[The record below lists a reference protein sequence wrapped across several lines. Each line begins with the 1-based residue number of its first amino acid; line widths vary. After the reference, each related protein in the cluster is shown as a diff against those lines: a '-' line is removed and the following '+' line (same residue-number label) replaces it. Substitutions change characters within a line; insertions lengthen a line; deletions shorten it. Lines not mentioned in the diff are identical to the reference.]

1 MMKKIEVFVLLA
13 VMLFS
18 FGLCRAEETG
28 SKDDDFQ
35 YVLLE
40 DGTAE
45 IVKYVGDDMGVLIIP
60 DTLYGIKVTGI
71 GDYAFE
77 DFEFLESVTIP
88 DSITRVGANP
98 FGISNYLA
106 EIIVSPDHPYLEVID
121 GVLVSKPDQRLIC
134 YPRTFTAKSYA
145 IPDGI
150 RVIGVD
156 AFRNCTSLTSVTIP
170 DSVTEI
176 GDNAFHYCESLASVI
191 IPDSVTRIGNGAF
204 SQCAKLSSVTI
215 PDGVK
220 EIGDYTFWDSSS
232 LASVTIPDGVTGIGA
247 WAFSGCDSLTAFTIP
262 DGVTSI
268 GKRAFHGCSAL
279 ASVTIPDSVKS
290 IGEGAFQFCESLTSV
305 TIPDGVTSIENAVFY
320 DCTSL
325 SSAVIPDSV
334 TNIAGRAFYGCSSL
348 TSVTIPAGVDFFD
361 SNPFVN
367 CDKLTDIIVSPDHPY
382 LEIIDGVL
390 FSKVSGE
397 LICYPC
403 ALKAKSYEIPAGTL
417 SIGLYS
423 FSGCTSLTSVTIPDS
438 VYSIGSYAFENC
450 TSLKSVKVPASVT
463 YIEKNVFAIEKNGE
477 YVPNP
482 SLTVTV
488 PRGSCAAQYC
498 EENGVKYTFSK

>member
-1 MMKKIEVFVLLA
+1 MMKKITVYVLLA

-60 DTLYGIKVTGI
+60 DTLNGIKVTGI

-77 DFEFLESVTIP
+77 DFEYLKSVTIP

-134 YPRTFTAKSYA
+134 YPRTFTAKSYV

-150 RVIGVD
+150 RVIGKD
-156 AFRNCTSLTSVTIP
+156 AFRNCTALTSVTIP

-176 GDNAFHYCESLASVI
+176 GDSAFNSCES
-191 IPDSVTRIGNGAF
+191 
-204 SQCAKLSSVTI
+204 LSSVTI
-215 PDGVK
+215 PDGVT
-220 EIGDYTFWDSSS
+220 EIRDYTFSHCFS
-232 LASVTIPDGVTGIGA
+232 LASITIPDGVTAIGA

-268 GKRAFHGCSAL
+268 GHHAFHSCSAL
-279 ASVTIPDSVKS
+279 ASVMIPDSVTS
-290 IGEGAFQFCESLTSV
+290 IGEAAFQFCESLTSV

-325 SSAVIPDSV
+325 SSVVIPDSV
-334 TNIAGRAFYGCSSL
+334 TEIGGSAFRNCTAL
-348 TSVTIPAGVDFFD
+348 TSVTIPAGVDFFG

-382 LEIIDGVL
+382 LETIDGVL
-390 FSKVSGE
+390 FNRVTGE
-397 LICYPC
+397 LVCYPC
-403 ALKAKSYEIPAGTL
+403 AFKAKSYEIPNGTK
-417 SIGLYS
+417 SIGLYA
-423 FSGCTSLTSVTIPDS
+423 FSGCTSLTSVTIPKG
-438 VYSIGSYAFENC
+438 VYSIGPYAFENC
-450 TSLKSVKVPASVT
+450 TSLKSVKVPDSVI
-463 YIEKNVFAIEKNGE
+463 YIEKNVFTIEKNNE

-488 PRGSCAAQYC
+488 SRGSRAAQYC